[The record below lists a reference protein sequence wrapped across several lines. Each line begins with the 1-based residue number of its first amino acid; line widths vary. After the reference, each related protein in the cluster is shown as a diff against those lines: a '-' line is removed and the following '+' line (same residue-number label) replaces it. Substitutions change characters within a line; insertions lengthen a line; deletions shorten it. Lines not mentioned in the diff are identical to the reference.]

1 MRLYSVDA
9 WTIEGGEARIARD
22 RDAYEDLFA
31 LHVPGAVTVAYLMT
45 GDRALAEDLAQE
57 AFVKIMGRF
66 ADRRPPE
73 AFSAYLR
80 KTVINL
86 CKSHHRREKV
96 RRAHLNGSVRDPMV
110 SPAPEA
116 PDDELRPLLL
126 ALPHLQRAAIVLRF
140 YEDLSESEAA
150 RLLDCSEGAVR
161 SAVFRGMTTLREQL
175 GAK

>member
-1 MRLYSVDA
+1 VNVLA
-9 WTIEGGEARIARD
+9 AEWGEKRIGTD
-22 RDAYEDLFA
+22 RDAYADLYA
-31 LHVPGAVTVAYLMT
+31 LHVPGAVTLAYLLT

-73 AFSAYLR
+73 AFSSYLR

-86 CKSHHRREKV
+86 TKSHHRREKV
-96 RRAHLNGSVRDPMV
+96 RRVHLDGS
-110 SPAPEA
+110 APELSSPPPDV

-126 ALPHLQRAAIVLRF
+126 RLPHLQRAAIVFRYF
-140 YEDLSESEAA
+140 EDLSEAEAA

-161 SAVFRGMTTLREQL
+161 SAVFRGMKTLRDQL
-175 GAK
+175 GAE